1 MTFIHRLRDAFA
13 HAKFTN
19 LMADFALL
27 EKRVA
32 ATAARL
38 EASIGAHWDAVMAHE
53 DAVKVTNE
61 KLAQSNTLLSNL
73 RKFVTEKL

>member
-19 LMADFALL
+19 LMADFASL
-27 EKRVA
+27 EKRVVS
-32 ATAARL
+32 TVDRL
-38 EASIGAHWDAVMAHE
+38 HASRRAHQDAVLSHE
-53 DAVKVTNE
+53 VAIDAVNE
-61 KLAQSNTLLSNL
+61 KLDQSNTLLSNL